1 LFYKNKTYMKP
12 VKKKDVKMKNLIGI
26 IDDPTHEDLL
36 FEIVQFLD
44 NSKRYDGEFK
54 MREVS
59 MYTRV
64 RIGNELQE
72 DIDKL
77 IEMGYLEKLKY
88 TSYKVLKHLWE

>member
-1 LFYKNKTYMKP
+1 MKP

>member
-1 LFYKNKTYMKP
+1 MKP
-12 VKKKDVKMKNLIGI
+12 VNKQNAKMKNLIGI
-26 IDDPTHEDLL
+26 IDEPTYEDLL

-54 MREVS
+54 TREVS

-77 IEMGYLEKLKY
+77 VDMGYLEKLKY

>member
-1 LFYKNKTYMKP
+1 MKP
-12 VKKKDVKMKNLIGI
+12 IKKKNVKMKNLIGI
-26 IDDPTHEDLL
+26 IDEPTHEDLL

-64 RIGNELQE
+64 RIGKELQD

>member
-1 LFYKNKTYMKP
+1 MKP
-12 VKKKDVKMKNLIGI
+12 IIKKNVRIKNLIGI
-26 IDDPTHEDLL
+26 IDEPSYEDLL

-54 MREVS
+54 TREVS
-59 MYTRV
+59 MFTRV

-77 IEMGYLEKLKY
+77 VEMGYLEKLKY